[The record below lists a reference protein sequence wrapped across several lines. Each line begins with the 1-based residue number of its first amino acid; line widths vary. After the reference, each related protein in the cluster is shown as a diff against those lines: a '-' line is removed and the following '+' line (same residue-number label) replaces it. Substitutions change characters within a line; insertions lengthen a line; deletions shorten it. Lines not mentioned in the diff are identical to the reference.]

1 MSMIELRG
9 VSKAFRRRP
18 AVENLS
24 LDVPRGSIF
33 GLLGHNGAGKS
44 TTLGMVLGQVFP
56 DAGELRV
63 HGFDV
68 FKQRNKALA
77 KVGAI
82 FESPVFYDYLSGR
95 RNLRIFCDYTAPATR
110 DRIDE
115 VVELVNL
122 TERIDHPVGNY
133 SHGMRQRLALAQA
146 LLPDPETL
154 ILDEPSDG
162 LDPVGIAD
170 MRNLVLRLNREF
182 GLTILFSSHLLP
194 EVQQLCTDLAVMH
207 RGKLVFSGDWADAG
221 GNQRYFELEVDRRD
235 EAVALLRE
243 SKLIDETIVDD
254 KLTLAKDADTATVN
268 RLLVERGF
276 AVTGIAPVKLSL
288 EDFYLQLVRR
298 AEDGRAA

>member
-56 DAGELRV
+56 DTGDLRV

-68 FKQRNKALA
+68 FKRRSEALA

-82 FESPVFYDYLSGR
+82 FETPVFYDYLSGR
-95 RNLRIFCDYTAPATR
+95 RNLNIFCDYTAPATR

-115 VVELVNL
+115 VVELVDL

-162 LDPVGIAD
+162 LDPQGIAD
-170 MRNLVLRLNREF
+170 MRNLVLRLNREY

-194 EVQQLCTDLAVMH
+194 EVQQLCTNLGVMH
-207 RGKLVFSGDWADAG
+207 RGRLVFAGDWADAG
-221 GNQRYFELEVDRRD
+221 GRHRYFELDVDRRD
-235 EAVALLRE
+235 EAIALLRE
-243 SKLIDETIVDD
+243 SCLIEDLEVDD
-254 KLTLAKDADTATVN
+254 KLTLAQNADTATIN

-276 AVTGIAPVKLSL
+276 AVTGISPVKLSL
-288 EDFYLQLVRR
+288 EDFYLQLVQR
-298 AEDGRAA
+298 AEDNGSA

>member
-1 MSMIELRG
+1 MSMIELHG

-56 DAGELRV
+56 DTGELRV

-68 FKQRNKALA
+68 FKRRSEALA

-82 FESPVFYDYLSGR
+82 FETPVFYDYLSGR
-95 RNLRIFCDYTAPATR
+95 HNLNIFCDYTAPATR

-162 LDPVGIAD
+162 LDPQGIAD
-170 MRNLVLRLNREF
+170 MRNLVLRLNREY

-194 EVQQLCTDLAVMH
+194 EVQQLCTNLGVMH
-207 RGKLVFSGDWADAG
+207 RGRLVFAGDWADAG
-221 GNQRYFELEVDRRD
+221 GCHRYFELDVDRRD
-235 EAVALLRE
+235 EAIVLLQE
-243 SKLIDETIVDD
+243 SRLIEGIAVDG
-254 KLTLAKDADTATVN
+254 KLTLAQSADTAAIN

-288 EDFYLQLVRR
+288 EDFYLQLVQR
-298 AEDGRAA
+298 AEGNGSA